1 MEHKGIGAR
10 LLHGQGHGNLL
21 AEVQAHVSRSLVG
34 YAVRERAVSVGNLMP
49 MGHGIIGQG
58 VEFEDE
64 LLRGLG
70 GGFVG
75 SWLVGG
81 RLIRGFRGIDLIQVH
96 IIQNEGRVGGHVHRT
111 EGQYVITCI

>member
-1 MEHKGIGAR
+1 M
-10 LLHGQGHGNLL
+10 
-21 AEVQAHVSRSLVG
+21 
-34 YAVRERAVSVGNLMP
+34 SVGNLMP
-49 MGHGIIGQG
+49 MGHGVIGQG

-75 SWLVGG
+75 G
-81 RLIRGFRGIDLIQVH
+81 RLIRGRLVGFRGIDLIQVH

>member
-1 MEHKGIGAR
+1 M
-10 LLHGQGHGNLL
+10 
-21 AEVQAHVSRSLVG
+21 
-34 YAVRERAVSVGNLMP
+34 SVGNLMP
-49 MGHGIIGQG
+49 MGHGGVGQG
-58 VEFEDE
+58 VEFENE
-64 LLRGLG
+64 LLRRLG

-81 RLIRGFRGIDLIQVH
+81 RFIRGRLVRGRLVGFRGIDLIQVH